1 MVHFDIDM
9 PLPRRRA
16 YHMIYDTSLHEAI
29 DYASGNAWNG
39 IVPDFGVPEFSP
51 EKIAFYERMQLR
63 QRSHELGIEWGFHA
77 PGDDVSLF
85 CTYPTIK
92 DAILEYFRDIIDF
105 ARDLSKTRTNIVVH
119 AGTPPTF
126 KQAADRNCEFT
137 EKNHDLFLQTFCD
150 NLTAL
155 ITHSRD
161 HANIVLE
168 NLSWNPIVH
177 EAIEEMV
184 PRGLKLCLDIPK
196 LYTPQFIEEDWA
208 VFEKY
213 KDAIEV
219 VHIHD
224 RNDLYGQHQVV
235 GDGSIYFERP
245 LRLLAGLENPALYV
259 FEVRPRDAAA
269 KSLVNFVRITDS
281 FDISL

>member
-1 MVHFDIDM
+1 
-9 PLPRRRA
+9 
-16 YHMIYDTSLHEAI
+16 MIYDTSLHEAI

-51 EKIAFYERMQLR
+51 EKVSFYERMQLR
-63 QRSHELGIEWGFHA
+63 QRAHELGIEWGFHA

-119 AGTPPTF
+119 SGTPPSF

-137 EKNHDLFLQTFCD
+137 EKNHDLYLQTFCD

-168 NLSWNPIVH
+168 NLSWTPIVH

-196 LYTPQFIEEDWA
+196 LYTPKFSEEDWA
-208 VFEKY
+208 IFEKH

-245 LRLLAGLENPALYV
+245 LRLVAGLEKPLLYV

-269 KSLVNFVRITDS
+269 KSLINFVGITDS
-281 FDISL
+281 LDLSL